1 MTPKDLHAAL
11 TAYEKGR
18 SDGLTRGVY
27 ANPYRGKAGPQGS
40 AYKAGFDRGLTQYC
54 EAEHLDE
61 EAVPLTSSH
70 AFNVAFA
77 ASQLAARIERA
88 GTVNMSERIAAAAI
102 GVADAEAE
110 GEGVN
115 WDEVNYDET
124 LDRIAILVEAS
135 QKVFG
140 RIDEDLLENLRRDA
154 AEAVRTEVPR
164 A

>member
-1 MTPKDLHAAL
+1 MNPGDLHAAL

-54 EAEHLDE
+54 EAEGMDE
-61 EAVPLTSSH
+61 EPVPLTSSH

-77 ASQLAARIERA
+77 ASQLAARFECA
-88 GTVNMSERIAAAAI
+88 GTVNTSDRIAAAAI

-110 GEGVN
+110 GVN
-115 WDEVNYDET
+115 WDEVSYDDT
-124 LDRIAILVEAS
+124 LDRIAILVEES
-135 QKVFG
+135 QG
-140 RIDEDLLENLRRDA
+140 RLIDEDLLENLRRDA
-154 AEAVRTEVPR
+154 AEAVRRGVPH

>member
-1 MTPKDLHAAL
+1 MTPAELHAAL

-27 ANPYRGKAGPQGS
+27 ANPYRHRSGPEGS

-61 EAVPLTSSH
+61 EAMPLTSSY

-110 GEGVN
+110 GVN
-115 WDEVNYDET
+115 WDEVNYDGT
-124 LDRIAILVEAS
+124 IDRIAILVEAS
-135 QKVFG
+135 QRVFG

-154 AEAVRTEVPR
+154 AEAVRTEVLR

>member
-1 MTPKDLHAAL
+1 MNPADLNAAL

-54 EAEHLDE
+54 EAEGMDE
-61 EAVPLTSSH
+61 EAVPLTSSY

-77 ASQLAARIERA
+77 AAQLAARIERA

-102 GVADAEAE
+102 GVGDAEA
-110 GEGVN
+110 EGVN
-115 WDEVNYDET
+115 WDEANYDET

>member
-1 MTPKDLHAAL
+1 MSRPPNRARLALRGRPSLSGMTRRK
-11 TAYEKGR
+11 TKNENMTTET
-18 SDGLTRGVY
+18 S
-27 ANPYRGKAGPQGS
+27 QGS
-40 AYKAGFDRGLTQYC
+40 AYKEGFDRGLTQYC
-54 EAEHLDE
+54 EAEDMDD
-61 EAVPLTSSH
+61 EAVPLTSSY
-70 AFNVAFA
+70 AFNIAFA

-110 GEGVN
+110 GVN

-135 QKVFG
+135 QRVFG

>member
-1 MTPKDLHAAL
+1 MTPADLNAAL

-70 AFNVAFA
+70 AFNAAFA
-77 ASQLAARIERA
+77 AAQLAARIERA

-110 GEGVN
+110 GVN

-135 QKVFG
+135 QRVFG

>member
-27 ANPYRGKAGPQGS
+27 ANPYRGKTGPQGS

-54 EAEHLDE
+54 EAEHLDD

-77 ASQLAARIERA
+77 AAQLAARIERA

-102 GVADAEAE
+102 GVGDAEAD
-110 GEGVN
+110 GVN